1 MLILFILIR
10 SMRRRRQRLPPSQV
24 QTDPIPKMKAYL
36 AGFAT

>member
-10 SMRRRRQRLPPSQV
+10 SMRRRRQSFPPSHV
-24 QTDPIPKMKAYL
+24 QTDAIPRMKAYL